1 MKSILLSDCKKLW
14 KFQGK
19 RRRASLVGSF
29 SLFAGMTASR
39 SNYLFLR
46 WSWRAE
52 LYLLL
57 IWGRA
62 IIEKSFSLD
71 NVSENCLNSRG
82 RCHKAITNTVSIF
95 TRSGWNVSVN
105 TNTVYNA
112 IQRFHLGIFSFV
124 VLSTRS
130 VVRRG
135 CNRSIPRAQKVL
147 LFQTFWQRGCGS
159 TYDGSHSHKV
169 MSAINSSFTENEFTF
184 INSYTLWSTVVVY
197 VVINI
202 TKHMQSPRSPNTA
215 L

>member
-130 VVRRG
+130 VPVK
-135 CNRSIPRAQKVL
+135 S
-147 LFQTFWQRGCGS
+147 
-159 TYDGSHSHKV
+159 YD
-169 MSAINSSFTENEFTF
+169 
-184 INSYTLWSTVVVY
+184 VVVIDRSLERKRCSFSKQFDS
-197 VVINI
+197 VAMGLHLMVLIR
-202 TKHMQSPRSPNTA
+202 TK
-215 L
+215 

>member
-57 IWGRA
+57 FGGRA

-71 NVSENCLNSRG
+71 NVL

-130 VVRRG
+130 VPVK
-135 CNRSIPRAQKVL
+135 S
-147 LFQTFWQRGCGS
+147 
-159 TYDGSHSHKV
+159 YD
-169 MSAINSSFTENEFTF
+169 
-184 INSYTLWSTVVVY
+184 VVVIDRSLERKRCSY
-197 VVINI
+197 P
-202 TKHMQSPRSPNTA
+202 KHFDSVAVGLLMMVLIRTN
-215 L
+215 